1 MDHVGRIFH
10 EADCSCTAKLA
21 FNYWNQFFPMPQSRD
36 HSEALES
43 NFSFDSFANWPIAPF
58 ALYQKSWFR
67 AVCCCFFYPGFCDS
81 LGDSFPNIGTDVIV
95 LIPLSI
101 WMLGRLKHWASG
113 FYRIFFFSFCFL
125 LLQVTYWKS
134 FPQFKLFSDWCVILP
149 PTLNCKKNMV
159 FFFFPP
165 SDKCKTHCVSQ
176 SMTLITGASVYLSSP
191 YVWKDKLNMERL
203 CVCVGG

>member
-1 MDHVGRIFH
+1 VDHVGRIFH
-10 EADCSCTAKLA
+10 EADCSCTAKLS

-159 FFFFPP
+159 FFFFLLVINAKPTVFLRAWHWSLGLLFISP
-165 SDKCKTHCVSQ
+165 VLMSGKIS
-176 SMTLITGASVYLSSP
+176 LI
-191 YVWKDKLNMERL
+191 WKD
-203 CVCVGG
+203 CVCV